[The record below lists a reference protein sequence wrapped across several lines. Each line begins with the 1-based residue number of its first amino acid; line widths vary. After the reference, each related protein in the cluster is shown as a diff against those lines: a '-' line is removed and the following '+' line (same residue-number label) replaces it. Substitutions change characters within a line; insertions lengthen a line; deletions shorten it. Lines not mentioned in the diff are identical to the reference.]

1 MKYLKGVKWF
11 LVAISFSTTV
21 AASNLVID
29 NQPIPGNDILSITI
43 SPSTGDIFVS
53 TSTGYTVTPGNGE
66 PLPPGEVAITSLS
79 ATPTVIDEGQST
91 QINWAT
97 QNAASCVATGGAGSW
112 PAASASLTGSKGI
125 AITAAGSYTFVLS
138 CTGDSGTVQHQVS
151 VTVNEPVVVPGS
163 SCSTPPLAG
172 RKVDWATFWNGTAFP
187 NPIYNNEYPEIP
199 RRGYL
204 AIEFNT
210 GNFMDTGQMLT
221 IETTTSSGRRL
232 GSISQCP
239 GDFDVADECR
249 QIWGVGGAILWS
261 TEGYPDSCTL
271 QPNTTYYFNVT
282 FTDGVNPASTD
293 CDDDKCVTKVR
304 VYNPSG

>member
-11 LVAISFSTTV
+11 LVAITFSTTV
-21 AASNLVID
+21 AAANLVID
-29 NQPIPGNDILSITI
+29 NQSIPGSDIQSITI

-53 TSTGYTVTPGNGE
+53 TTSSYTVTRGDAE
-66 PLPPGEVAITSLS
+66 PAPPGEVAITSFS

-97 QNAASCVATGGAGSW
+97 ENATTCVATGGAGSW
-112 PAASASLTGSKGI
+112 PTTSASLTGSKGI
-125 AITAAGSYTFVLS
+125 VITAAGNYTFVLS
-138 CTGDSGTVQHQVS
+138 CTGDSGTVQAQAS
-151 VTVNEPVVVPGS
+151 VTVNQPVATPGS
-163 SCSTPPLAG
+163 SCSTPPLTG
-172 RKVDWATFWNGTAFP
+172 RIVDWSTFWNGTAFP

-204 AIEFNT
+204 ALEFNT
-210 GNFMDTGQMLT
+210 ANFMDTGQMLT

-261 TEGYPDSCTL
+261 TEGYSNSCTL
-271 QPNTTYYFNVT
+271 LPNTTYYFNVT
-282 FTDGVNPASTD
+282 FTDGVDPASTD
-293 CDDDKCVTKVR
+293 CNDDKCVTKVR